1 MPRKSLAALTTLRI
15 DGRPSRLSP
24 PAGLAADAKRIFQGI
39 VTACEAR
46 QFQASDL
53 PLLAQYSQAIALAE
67 RAVKELNRQPVIGTR
82 ASPWLSISEKAWRAT
97 VALAPKLRLT
107 PSSRYDSR
115 AAQRRGSGGPASH
128 YETMEPDDD

>member
-1 MPRKSLAALTTLRI
+1 MPRKSLAALSTLKV
-15 DGRPSRLSP
+15 DGQPSRLTP
-24 PAGLAADAKRIFQGI
+24 PAGLAADAKRIFTGI
-39 VTACEAR
+39 VSACGPE

-53 PLLAQYSQAIALAE
+53 PLLSQYAQAIALAE

-115 AAQRRGSGGPASH
+115 AAQRRGASAPASY
-128 YETMEPDDD
+128 YETMEADDV

>member
-1 MPRKSLAALTTLRI
+1 MPRKSLAALSTLRI
-15 DGRPSRLSP
+15 DGKPSRLSP
-24 PAGLAADAKRIFQGI
+24 PAGLAADAKRIFTGI
-39 VTACEAR
+39 VSACGPE

-53 PLLAQYSQAIALAE
+53 PLLSQYAQAIALAE

-82 ASPWLSISEKAWRAT
+82 ASPWLGISEKAWRAT

-115 AAQRRGSGGPASH
+115 AAQRRGSGPPASF
-128 YETMEPDDD
+128 YETMGADDD